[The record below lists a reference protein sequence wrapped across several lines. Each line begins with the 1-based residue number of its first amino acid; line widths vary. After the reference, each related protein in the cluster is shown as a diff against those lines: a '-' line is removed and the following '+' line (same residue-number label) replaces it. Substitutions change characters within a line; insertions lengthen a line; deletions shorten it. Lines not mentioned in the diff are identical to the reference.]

1 MKIVYCT
8 CLVFISCIFYACSP
22 NSHLTKPNYIVVSD
36 SETKV
41 LKGILSRT
49 VIENDTAFGW
59 FKENMQYGRVDP
71 DALKQFKEK
80 KSAFRLLIF
89 CGTWCHDSQNLLPK
103 IYRLIDQSGFPA
115 NQISLVGMDRAKT
128 VPGHLEV
135 KWKIE
140 SVPTFIVLKNGKEV
154 GRVVEY
160 GNTGNV
166 EKELADIV
174 AGL

>member
-1 MKIVYCT
+1 
-8 CLVFISCIFYACSP
+8 
-22 NSHLTKPNYIVVSD
+22 
-36 SETKV
+36 
-41 LKGILSRT
+41 
-49 VIENDTAFGW
+49 
-59 FKENMQYGRVDP
+59 
-71 DALKQFKEK
+71 
-80 KSAFRLLIF
+80 
-89 CGTWCHDSQNLLPK
+89 
-103 IYRLIDQSGFPA
+103 
-115 NQISLVGMDRAKT
+115 MDRAKT

-160 GNTGNV
+160 GKTGNV